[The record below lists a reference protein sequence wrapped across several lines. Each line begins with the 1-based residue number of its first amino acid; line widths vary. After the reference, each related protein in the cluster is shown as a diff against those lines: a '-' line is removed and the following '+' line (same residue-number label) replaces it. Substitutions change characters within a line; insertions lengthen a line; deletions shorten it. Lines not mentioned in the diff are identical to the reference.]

1 MKELN
6 ETNFSEEVLSCN
18 IPVLVDFWAAWCG
31 PCKKLAPVIQQIES
45 ETAGRVKVCKVN
57 IDEQPQLAAEYGIV
71 SIPTLIVFE
80 NGKVKCMDVGY
91 MDKKEILQML
101 D

>member
-6 ETNFSEEVLSCN
+6 ETNFNAEVLSCN

-80 NGKVKCMDVGY
+80 NGEVKCMDVGY